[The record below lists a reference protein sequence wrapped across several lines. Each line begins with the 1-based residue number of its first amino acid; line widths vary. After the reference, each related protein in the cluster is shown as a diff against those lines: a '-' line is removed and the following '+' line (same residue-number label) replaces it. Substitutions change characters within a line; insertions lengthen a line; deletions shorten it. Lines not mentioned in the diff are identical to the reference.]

1 MRYPRRGGFRFRLA
15 RFFMGRNGPDTL
27 YYFFL
32 VLAFLS
38 IFFSGFFGQN
48 SRVSLALSLLY
59 FVLFGYAL
67 FRLMSRNV
75 PRRQRENAAFRRFFF
90 RLTLPIRRLR
100 ARIKSRKTHLFRKCP
115 ACHATLRLAR
125 IPGEHVVKCP
135 ACAARF
141 AVHVRGK
148 RSRP

>member
-1 MRYPRRGGFRFRLA
+1 MRYPRPGGFRFRLA

-32 VLAFLS
+32 VLSLLC

-48 SRVSLALSLLY
+48 DTVRLSLSLLY
-59 FVLFGYAL
+59 FIFFGYAL
-67 FRLMSRNV
+67 FRLLSRNI
-75 PRRQRENAAFRRFFF
+75 PRRRRENAAFRRFFF
-90 RLTLPIRRLR
+90 RLSLPARRLS
-100 ARIKSRKTHLFRKCP
+100 ARWKSRKTHIFRKCP
-115 ACHATLRLAR
+115 HCRATLRLAR

-141 AVHVRGK
+141 SVRVK
-148 RSRP
+148 K